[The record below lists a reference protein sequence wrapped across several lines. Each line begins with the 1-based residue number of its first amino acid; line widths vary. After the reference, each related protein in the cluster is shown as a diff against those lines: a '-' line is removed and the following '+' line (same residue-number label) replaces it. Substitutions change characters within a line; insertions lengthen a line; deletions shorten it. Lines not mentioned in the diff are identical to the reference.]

1 MTGSVALP
9 SATANEIAR
18 LSPRTSDPGCTSPPR
33 RKRLPGGI
41 CFSAAIDGVEKNT
54 MESRIAFSTSAAA
67 TASTASEPPII
78 VKRRC
83 LRVIRFLCLRA

>member
-1 MTGSVALP
+1 MPLKETGSAALP
-9 SATANEIAR
+9 SATWNVTAR
-18 LSPRTSDPGCTSPPR
+18 LSPRTSDPGCTSPPS
-33 RKRLPGGI
+33 RKRLPAATG
-41 CFSAAIDGVEKNT
+41 FSASIVGVEKNT

-83 LRVIRFLCLRA
+83 LRVMPCL